1 MAKHKAPTQ
10 VTIATIQQ
18 QSVVHELV
26 ERYWKL
32 AAIGA
37 VAVSAAILIP
47 HYRKTQQ
54 REELLRVWDDLRAQ
68 SDFGSGF
75 FLQVQGGSAPALER
89 FAEEHGGKPVGAWAK
104 AVEIGT
110 LIQEEKLDE
119 AEAAAGKLK
128 SGWADHIVAS
138 SAFYPGKDGSRLT
151 LEEVIRNG
159 RAQMAAWE
167 KEHAFLFE
175 NPALP
180 ADAPRVR
187 LQTSKGPIVVGL
199 YSDRV
204 PQHVEAFLKV
214 SRDGGYNGTRFH
226 QVERGGFVLGGDP
239 NTASGAPETWGLGGN
254 PDGVEGES
262 DPALRHFK
270 GSLVAWRAPGASRSH
285 GTQFFLTTSDQNARD
300 GQTVVF
306 GRVLEGEATLEAI
319 ESSPIVDGKPQDPAV
334 IETVEVL

>member
-18 QSVVHELV
+18 QSLFNELV
-26 ERYWKL
+26 ERYWKI
-32 AAIGA
+32 AAVGA
-37 VAVSAAILIP
+37 VVLSAAILVP
-47 HYRKTQQ
+47 HYRSTQQ
-54 REELLRVWDDLRAQ
+54 RAEFLGLWDELRAQ

-75 FLQVQGGSAPALER
+75 FLQVQGGSAPALDR
-89 FAEEHGGKPVGAWAK
+89 FAEEHRGQPIAAWAK

-110 LIQEEKLDE
+110 LVQEEKLGE
-119 AEAAAGKLK
+119 AEAAATELK
-128 SGWADHIVAS
+128 SGWADHLLAS
-138 SAFYPGKDGSRLT
+138 GAFYPGQDGNART
-151 LEEVIRNG
+151 LEQALRDGKAEL
-159 RAQMAAWE
+159 AAWE

-175 NPALP
+175 NPPLP

-214 SRDGGYNGTRFH
+214 CRDGGYNGTRFH
-226 QVERGGFVLGGDP
+226 QIERGGFIQGGDP

-254 PDGVEGES
+254 AEGVEGES

-270 GSLVAWRAPGASRSH
+270 GSLVAWRAPGATRSH
-285 GTQFFLTTSDQNARD
+285 GSQFFLTTSDQNQRD

-306 GRVLEGEATLEAI
+306 GRILEGEATLEAI
-319 ESSPIVDGKPQDPAV
+319 ESSPVVDGKPQDPAV
-334 IETVEVL
+334 IEAVEVL

>member
-18 QSVVHELV
+18 QSLVNELV
-26 ERYWKL
+26 ERYWKVAL
-32 AAIGA
+32 LVA
-37 VAVSAAILIP
+37 VAVSVGILVP
-47 HYRKTQQ
+47 HYQRTRE
-54 REELLRVWDDLRAQ
+54 REEFLRLWDDLRAQ

-75 FLQVQGGSAPALER
+75 FLQVQGGSAPALDR
-89 FAEEHGGKPVGAWAK
+89 FAEEHRDKPMAAWAK

-119 AEAAAGKLK
+119 AEAAAAELK
-128 SGWADHIVAS
+128 STFGDHLVAS
-138 SAFYPGKDGSRLT
+138 GAFYPGKDGTRLS
-151 LEEVIRNG
+151 LDAAIR
-159 RAQMAAWE
+159 AAKAEMAAWE

-199 YSDRV
+199 YADRV
-204 PQHVEAFLKV
+204 PQHVEAFLKLC
-214 SRDGGYNGTRFH
+214 RDGGYNGTRFH
-226 QVERGGFVLGGDP
+226 QIERGSFIQGGDP
-239 NTASGAPETWGLGGN
+239 NTVSGTPETWGLGGSA
-254 PDGVEGES
+254 DGVEGES

-270 GSLVAWRAPGASRSH
+270 GSLVAWRAPGATRSH
-285 GTQFFLTTSDQNARD
+285 GSQFFLTTSDQNQRD

-306 GRVLEGEATLEAI
+306 GKVLEGEATLEAI
-319 ESSPIVDGKPQDPAV
+319 ESSPVVDGKPQDPAV
-334 IETVEVL
+334 IESVEIL